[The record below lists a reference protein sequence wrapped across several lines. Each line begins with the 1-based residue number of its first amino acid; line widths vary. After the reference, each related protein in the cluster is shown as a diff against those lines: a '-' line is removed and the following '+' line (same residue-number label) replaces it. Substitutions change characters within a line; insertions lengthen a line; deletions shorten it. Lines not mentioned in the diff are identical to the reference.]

1 MLTPTGWKTIGD
13 LRKGDAIIGSDGRPT
28 EVLGVYSQGEQEV
41 YRVHFT
47 DGAVVCCTA
56 DHLWTAR
63 RGLSYYNWRYTRP
76 SRAFITLSTR
86 EIMES
91 AQRWSV
97 PVVEPVQFSQSTRLP
112 MDPYA
117 LGALLGDGHFGHNLI
132 LATARDETE
141 VIARIALALPSGR
154 TVSGIPGRYLLSGG
168 SNRHYSNS
176 LIASARALEL
186 LGMKSRDKF
195 IPAVYMTASVESRQE
210 LLRGLMDTDGAA
222 SKTGAASFTTIS
234 DKLAV
239 DVVNLVRSL
248 GGVATIRSR
257 MPYKTANHRAWR
269 LCIRTPFTPFHMT
282 SKVER
287 YEASKHVQLVRAIDR
302 IEPNG
307 VAVCVCIQV
316 DNENG
321 LYVTQD
327 YVLTHNTFAR
337 GLEDAGAKISE
348 IQAALDHESL
358 ATTGRYLQRL
368 HRQDENPHLGKL
380 SSVYGLTRH
389 LTPDDPDQA

>member
-1 MLTPTGWKTIGD
+1 
-13 LRKGDAIIGSDGRPT
+13 
-28 EVLGVYSQGEQEV
+28 
-41 YRVHFT
+41 
-47 DGAVVCCTA
+47 
-56 DHLWTAR
+56 
-63 RGLSYYNWRYTRP
+63 
-76 SRAFITLSTR
+76 
-86 EIMES
+86 
-91 AQRWSV
+91 
-97 PVVEPVQFSQSTRLP
+97 
-112 MDPYA
+112 MDPYT
-117 LGALLGDGHFGHNLI
+117 LGALLGDGHCGHNLI

-141 VIARIALALPSGR
+141 VIARIALALPSGQ

-168 SNRHYSNS
+168 SNRHFSNR

-222 SKTGAASFTTIS
+222 SKSGAASFTTIS

-248 GGVATIRSR
+248 GGIATIRSR

-380 SSVYGLTRH
+380 SSVYGLAKH
-389 LTPDDPDQA
+389 LTPDDPGQS